1 MLSPKAAS
9 ARSTF
14 IAIAHGLA
22 GWALCGVVME
32 VGMKVTT
39 AERTLVVHAV
49 AAPVIFAAISLV
61 YFHRRDSWPPLLAAA
76 VILGV
81 VAAMDVFVVALLVE
95 RSLAM
100 FGSILG
106 TWLPFLLIFLSTWL
120 TGVAVRRPGRGKAG

>member
-1 MLSPKAAS
+1 MPSPKTVS
-9 ARSTF
+9 AKSTF

-39 AERTLVVHAV
+39 VERTLVVHAV

-61 YFHRRDSWPPLLAAA
+61 YFSRPDSLTPLRAAA
-76 VILGV
+76 VFLA
-81 VAAMDVFVVALLVE
+81 VAITMDISVVALLVE
-95 RSLAM
+95 RSPAM

-120 TGVAVRRPGRGKAG
+120 TGIAVRRPG